1 MNSSE
6 TVFDK
11 LTCLIEDTEILL
23 IKKITFE
30 ISSIDE
36 LKQMVDDYFNK
47 YEYKSSIVRGITATV
62 SFSEL
67 LKNKLRHLSQLL
79 EKCNSMINDFK
90 PKNVISS
97 DEDILLFA
105 KKSILENRVKPLLA
119 FVINEI
125 ELIADINTP
134 NNKPK
139 EELIDLYDTSGTE
152 KILML
157 DELGI
162 LNFLK
167 EKAPF
172 NLSTNLL
179 AGAISGITGIKVETV
194 QSYINPMFSKNVEQ
208 KNNPRNSI
216 KTLTKVRSKL
226 NLLRYNPA
234 K

>member
-1 MNSSE
+1 MDSSE
-6 TVFDK
+6 TAFDK
-11 LTCLIEDTEILL
+11 LTCLIEDTETLL
-23 IKKITFE
+23 IKKFTFE

-36 LKQMVDDYFNK
+36 LKQMIDDYFNK

-62 SFSEL
+62 SFNEL
-67 LKNKLRHLSQLL
+67 LKNKLRNLSQLL

-90 PKNVISS
+90 PENVISS

-125 ELIADINTP
+125 ELIADKNILD
-134 NNKPK
+134 NKNQ
-139 EELIDLYDTSGTE
+139 EELIDLHDTSGTE

-167 EKAPF
+167 EKHPF
-172 NLSTNLL
+172 NLSTNSL
-179 AGAISGITGIKVETV
+179 AGAISGITGLDVGTV
-194 QSYINPMFSKNVEQ
+194 QSYINPIFSVNVAQ

-216 KTLTKVRSKL
+216 KTLTKVRGKL
-226 NLLRYNPA
+226 NLLGYSPA
-234 K
+234 